1 MLDITWSITAGL
13 TAQCFSIAGLGLDIF
28 GVVLLF
34 WYSPEKHPDPQWNAG
49 FRVANELREPW
60 RRGQSRRRKVAG
72 LSLFLIVTGFALQL
86 VGEAVTAGWLTL

>member
-49 FRVANELREPW
+49 FRVADERREQW
-60 RRGQSRRRKVAG
+60 RTGQSRRRKVAG